1 MAAREVTLPR
11 EPQEKYLKRLKS
23 WGFWALKGEGML
35 KEVRGQV
42 DHVLLFAVLAIITI
56 GIVFIYSATWDPVS
70 SVGLRTLVIKQMI
83 WVAGGLLLVFLITNI
98 DYMRLVNYAY
108 LAYVINLL
116 ALVFLLFFGGERY
129 GARRW
134 IDLGPLSIQPS
145 EFMKVT
151 VIMVLAAF
159 LGERRENAGS
169 FGNFAGSIVLIFPAA
184 VLIFLQPDLGT
195 AFVLVPILFTMLFI
209 CGENVKYIVSSI
221 ILGLASLPFFWLL
234 LKDYQKDRLMVF
246 INPDIDPLG
255 AGYTIIQSKIAIG
268 SGGLFGK
275 GWLNGTQ
282 SHLKFLP
289 ERHTDFIFSVVGE
302 EWGFAGAVLLV
313 GLYAVVIARGIR
325 IIAGSADI
333 YARALAAGVV
343 TLLAFQ
349 VFVNISMTIG
359 MMPVVGLPL
368 PFVSYGGS
376 NTVASLI
383 CVGFLLS
390 ISRRAS

>member
-1 MAAREVTLPR
+1 
-11 EPQEKYLKRLKS
+11 
-23 WGFWALKGEGML
+23 ML

-42 DHVLLFAVLAIITI
+42 DHVLLFAILVIAIL
-56 GIVFIYSATWDPVS
+56 GICFIYSATWDPVS
-70 SVGLRTLVIKQMI
+70 AGSGLHTLVVKQMV
-83 WVAGGLLLVFLITNI
+83 WVAAGFAMAFLIANI
-98 DYMRLVNYAY
+98 DYLRLVNYAY
-108 LAYVINLL
+108 LIYALNLV
-116 ALVFLLFFGGERY
+116 ALVFLLIFGGESH

-134 IDLGPLSIQPS
+134 INLGPVSLQPS

-151 VIMVLAAF
+151 VILVLAAF
-159 LGERRENAGS
+159 LGERREKAGS
-169 FGNFAGSIVLIFPAA
+169 FENFAGAILLILPAA
-184 VLIFLQPDLGT
+184 LLIFLQPDLGT

-209 CGENVKYIVSSI
+209 CGENIKYILSSI
-221 ILGLASLPFFWLL
+221 TIGLASMPLFWML

-302 EWGFAGAVLLV
+302 EWGFVGAFLLV
-313 GLYAVVIARGIR
+313 GFYALVIARGIR
-325 IIAGSADI
+325 IIAGSTDV
-333 YARALAAGVV
+333 YGRAIAAGIV
-343 TLLAFQ
+343 TLVAFQ

-368 PFVSYGGS
+368 PAVSYGGS
-376 NTVASLI
+376 NTVVSLI
-383 CVGFLLS
+383 CIGFLLS
-390 ISRRAS
+390 ISRRVS